1 LKKVKVQIINVAFAK
16 SLEWISTENDP
27 NIVTYTY
34 EKDAK
39 GRVVKQTRV
48 GMSWNEGKQ
57 MKSTRV
63 AYFDYMSK

>member
-1 LKKVKVQIINVAFAK
+1 LKKVKVQIINVAFEK
-16 SLEWISTENDP
+16 YLEWISIENDP
-27 NIVTYTY
+27 NIITYTY
-34 EKDAK
+34 EKVAK

-63 AYFDYMSK
+63 TYFDYMSK